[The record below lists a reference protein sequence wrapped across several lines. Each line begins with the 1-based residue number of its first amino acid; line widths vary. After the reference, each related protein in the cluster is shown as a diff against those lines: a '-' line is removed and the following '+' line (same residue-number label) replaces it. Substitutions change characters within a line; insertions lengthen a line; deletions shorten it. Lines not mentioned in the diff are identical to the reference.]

1 MDINAQAT
9 ISIIQVIALIVINL
23 SILPLIGLI
32 YLLLKQKSQ
41 NFRDITIIVI
51 GISLFLSGIILVLL
65 IDVGIYL
72 WINLGNIWGFLII
85 LPIMLCMFPIIN
97 TFAN

>member
-65 IDVGIYL
+65 IQRHKY
-72 WINLGNIWGFLII
+72 
-85 LPIMLCMFPIIN
+85 
-97 TFAN
+97 